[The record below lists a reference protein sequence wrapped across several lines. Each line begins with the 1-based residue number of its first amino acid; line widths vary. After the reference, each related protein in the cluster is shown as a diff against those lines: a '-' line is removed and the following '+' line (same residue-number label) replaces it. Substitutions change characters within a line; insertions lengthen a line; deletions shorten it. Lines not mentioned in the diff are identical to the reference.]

1 VLPRTLNDRSSQM
14 KGSIDRV
21 MECTTGQFDGAIAVI
36 QPKESWVVRLVAYV
50 LALLIFA
57 DRPSSSG

>member
-1 VLPRTLNDRSSQM
+1 M

-36 QPKESWVVRLVAYV
+36 QPKESWVVSFVACGGG
-50 LALLIFA
+50 FA
-57 DRPSSSG
+57 DGRG

>member
-1 VLPRTLNDRSSQM
+1 VLPRGLDERSSQM

-36 QPKESWVVRLVAYV
+36 QPKESWVVSLSPRVLDLLTVAG
-50 LALLIFA
+50 
-57 DRPSSSG
+57 RPNSSG